1 MFVVP
6 ITDNEAEYV
15 TKNLQ
20 GKFSAGYDKIPEYVV
35 IQCTR
40 LIRGP
45 SMHIYNISI
54 KSGIF
59 LEKFKIVRVKPLYI
73 KKEVFIM

>member
-6 ITDNEAEYV
+6 ITNNEVEYV

-45 SMHIYNISI
+45 SMRIYNISI

-73 KKEVFIM
+73 KKRYS